1 MATLF
6 EKIFSRNNKTKLDA
20 TDEMALGGK
29 SVTKSSNLA
38 LEWHRVAD
46 KGALPE
52 GRVMTVTAGVK
63 TLALVHHKGKY
74 AAMDNRCPHQGGPLG
89 EGSIEKGADGECW
102 VRCPWHGWDF
112 DPLTGK
118 PPGGHEDTGQEMFPV
133 ELRDDGI
140 YVGIAPEPAHQ
151 RTSTDVVVETM
162 VNWGLKRVFG
172 MVGHSNLGLSD
183 AFRLQEQAGNLSY
196 VGIRHEGAASF
207 ACSGYAKLTGK
218 PAACLSIAGPGAT
231 NMMTG
236 LWDAKVDRAPV
247 IACPGQVQV
256 QVFSPFA
263 FQDIDLHSAFAPVG
277 AFNQLVLHGTN
288 FGEITSL
295 AMKTALVERDVS
307 VLIFPDDAQTLPAPN
322 DKAGAPSGRMAEPR
336 MVAAGDVIDAALGKI
351 NAAKRPLII
360 VGYGARDSMGDV
372 VALAE
377 RLNCPVLT
385 TFKAKG
391 QIPDTHPLAGGVLGR
406 SGTPIA
412 SYFMNECDLILAIG
426 SSFSHHTGIEPSKP
440 IIQIDMDR
448 MHLGKGHAIDLPVWG
463 EISETLAAMAS
474 RGRGRSAA
482 IDQRKEIAERWAIWR
497 REKESRL
504 QDDRG
509 HGINA
514 SSLFAALTKIVPADA
529 VIPVD
534 VGNNTYSFGRYFEPK
549 GQRILMSG
557 YLGSIGFGFPAAMGA
572 WAATQDF
579 EEYRGRKVVSI
590 SGDGGFGQYAMEFTT
605 AVHYNMDIT
614 HILMNNCE
622 LGKIS
627 KEQRAGEWPVW
638 QTSLTNPN
646 FAEFAKNCGG
656 MGLRVTDKSDLER
669 VISEAINHK
678 GPALVE
684 VMTDAELV

>member
-1 MATLF
+1 MNQHTAEQPPTG
-6 EKIFSRNNKTKLDA
+6 D
-20 TDEMALGGK
+20 
-29 SVTKSSNLA
+29 
-38 LEWHRVAD
+38 LEWRRVAD
-46 KGALPE
+46 ADQLPE
-52 GRVMTVTAGVK
+52 GRVTTVTAGHK
-63 TLALVHHKGKY
+63 TLALVHFGGRY

-89 EGSIEKGADGECW
+89 EGSIEKGVDDKCW
-102 VRCPWHGWDF
+102 LRCPWHGWDF

-133 ELRDDGI
+133 EVRADGNNKDGV
-140 YVGIAPEPAHQ
+140 YVGVAPEPPHV
-151 RTSTDVVVETM
+151 RTATDVVAEPL

-172 MVGHSNLGLSD
+172 MVGHSNLGLAD
-183 AFRLQEQAGNLSY
+183 AFRLREEAGDISY
-196 VGIRHEGAASF
+196 VGVRHEGAASF
-207 ACSGYAKLTGK
+207 ACSGYAKLTGR

-231 NMMTG
+231 NLMTG

-277 AFNQLVLHGTN
+277 AFNQLVLHATN
-288 FGEITSL
+288 FGEIASL

-307 VLIFPDDAQTLPAPN
+307 VLIFPDDAQTLPAP
-322 DKAGAPSGRMAEPR
+322 DAKAGAPEGRLAAPR
-336 MVAAGDVIDAALGKI
+336 MTAAEDVVDAALQKI
-351 NAAKRPLII
+351 YAARRPLII
-360 VGYGARDSMGDV
+360 VGYGARDAMDAV
-372 VALAE
+372 VDLAE
-377 RLNCPVLT
+377 DLGCPVLT

-412 SYFMNECDLILAIG
+412 SWFMNECDLIIAVG

-440 IIQIDMDR
+440 IVQIDMDR
-448 MHLGKGHAIDLPVWG
+448 MHLGKGHPVALPVWG
-463 EISETLAAMAS
+463 EIAETLALM
-474 RGRGRSAA
+474 RRKRPGRGNGA
-482 IDQRKEIAERWAIWR
+482 DQRAEIAERWAIWR
-497 REKESRL
+497 REKERRL
-504 QDDRG
+504 KDDRG
-509 HGINA
+509 RGINA
-514 SSLFAALTKIVPADA
+514 ASLFAAMTKVVPADA
-529 VIPVD
+529 VMPVD
-534 VGNNTYSFGRYFEPK
+534 VGNNTYSFGRYFEPC

-579 EEYRGRKVVSI
+579 EAYRGRKVVSV
-590 SGDGGFGQYAMEFTT
+590 SGDGGFGQYAMEFAT

-614 HILMNNCE
+614 HVLMNNCE

-638 QTSLTNPN
+638 QTALTNPN
-646 FAEFAKNCGG
+646 FAEFAKSCGG
-656 MGLRVTDKSDLER
+656 MGLRITDKADLER
-669 VISEAINHK
+669 ALQQAIAHD

>member
-1 MATLF
+1 MNQHTA
-6 EKIFSRNNKTKLDA
+6 EQN
-20 TDEMALGGK
+20 
-29 SVTKSSNLA
+29 
-38 LEWHRVAD
+38 LEWHRVAETNQ
-46 KGALPE
+46 LPE
-52 GRVMTVTAGVK
+52 GRVITVTAGRK
-63 TLALVHHKGKY
+63 TLALVHFDGQY

-89 EGSIEKGADGECW
+89 EGSIEKGIDEKCW
-102 VRCPWHGWDF
+102 LRCPWHGWDF

-133 ELRDDGI
+133 EVRADGV
-140 YVGIAPEPAHQ
+140 YVGLAPEPPHV
-151 RTSTDVVVETM
+151 RTSTDVVAETM

-172 MVGHSNLGLSD
+172 MVGHSNLGLAD
-183 AFRLQEQAGNLSY
+183 AFRLQEDAGKISY

-231 NMMTG
+231 NLMTG

-247 IACPGQVQV
+247 IACAGQVQV

-277 AFNQLVLHGTN
+277 KFNQLVLHASN
-288 FGEITSL
+288 YGETASL

-307 VLIFPDDAQTLPAPN
+307 VMIFPDDAQTLPAP
-322 DKAGAPSGRMAEPR
+322 DAKAGAPEGRLAAPR
-336 MVAAGDVIDAALGKI
+336 MTAAEDVVDTALEKI
-351 NAAKRPLII
+351 YGAKRPLII
-360 VGYGARDSMGDV
+360 VGYGARESMDAV
-372 VALAE
+372 TDLAE
-377 RLNCPVLT
+377 GVNCPILT

-412 SYFMNECDLILAIG
+412 SWFMNECDLIIAIG
-426 SSFSHHTGIEPSKP
+426 ASFSHHTGIEPSKP

-448 MHLGKGHAIDLPVWG
+448 MHLGKGHPVALPVWG
-463 EISETLAAMAS
+463 EIGETLRLMRRKRPS
-474 RGRGRSAA
+474 RANGV
-482 IDQRKEIAERWAIWR
+482 DQRGEIAERWSIWR
-497 REKESRL
+497 QEKERRL
-504 QDDRG
+504 NDDRG
-509 HGINA
+509 AGLNA
-514 SSLFAALTKIVPADA
+514 ASLFAAMTKVVPSDA
-529 VIPVD
+529 IMPVD
-534 VGNNTYSFGRYFEPK
+534 VGNNTYSFGRYFEPC

-614 HILMNNCE
+614 HVLMNNSQ
-622 LGKIS
+622 LGKIT

-638 QTSLTNPN
+638 QTSLTNPS
-646 FAEFAKNCGG
+646 FAEFAKSCGG
-656 MGLRVTDKSDLER
+656 LGIRVTDKADLE
-669 VISEAINHK
+669 SALKKAIAHN

-684 VMTDAELV
+684 VITDAELV